1 MFHLTTIFDFDFKVT
16 GYGYNMNGD
25 VICSDKLV
33 KYDSNPSIARLIEV
47 GAVCNNSQIVEN
59 QVRGQPTEGAL
70 LIVAGKM
77 NYDHLREHY
86 VRQQEWPFSSETKWM
101 AVKCVPRNSPNEE
114 QVFMKGAISEVIKQT
129 TFYNYNGSN
138 VQLNA
143 EKRKQFLATADHL
156 GSQGLRVIA
165 MAKGTSFNDL
175 TFLGVVGIIDPPRV
189 GVNEAI
195 EILNTSGVEIKMI
208 TGDAEETARS
218 IATRL
223 GMNMLTKGCL
233 SGEEIEKM
241 SLVDLKNVVPKIGV
255 FYRTSPKHKL
265 NIVKALKSC
274 GYIVAMTG
282 DGVND
287 AVALKSADIGV
298 AMGKSGTDV
307 SKEAADMILVDDNFS
322 TIMSVFFVLFN
333 KFKAFLIKSLSF

>member
-1 MFHLTTIFDFDFKVT
+1 MYRDQAI
-16 GYGYNMNGD
+16 
-25 VICSDKLV
+25 
-33 KYDSNPSIARLIEV
+33 KYDSNPSIARLVEV
-47 GAVCNNSQIVEN
+47 GAVCNNAQIVDE

-70 LIVAGKM
+70 LIVAAKM
-77 NYDHLREHY
+77 NYDHLREHFI
-86 VRQQEWPFSSETKWM
+86 RQQEWPFSSETKWM
-101 AVKCVPRNSPNEE
+101 AVKCATRNSPNDEYI
-114 QVFMKGAISEVIKQT
+114 FMKGAITEVIKQA

-138 VQLNA
+138 VQLNI
-143 EKRKQFLATADHL
+143 EKRKQFISMADHL

-175 TFLGVVGIIDPPRV
+175 TFMGVVGIIDPPRV
-189 GVNEAI
+189 GVSESI

-218 IATRL
+218 IAVRL

-233 SGEEIEKM
+233 SGEEIENM
-241 SLVDLKNVVPKIGV
+241 NLIDLKNIVPKIGV

-287 AVALKSADIGV
+287 AVALKSADIGI

-322 TIMSVFFVLFN
+322 TIM
-333 KFKAFLIKSLSF
+333 